1 MTPRT
6 TGSSWPS
13 AWGSDHPVVTELFIA
28 VTVLLVGLVAWFAL
42 NRSNVYVAT
51 REPSVL
57 FEVDEAIEFVASALP
72 ADISARLS
80 YEDVEALL
88 GWHMVHLAGR
98 EGEDEVD
105 IVDDRAVADL
115 LRAAEGEDRDISEA
129 DVRAVLAAEVEYL
142 VAVGAVRPDGDAPET

>member
-1 MTPRT
+1 
-6 TGSSWPS
+6 
-13 AWGSDHPVVTELFIA
+13 VTELFIA

-88 GWHMVHLAGR
+88 GWHVVHLAGR